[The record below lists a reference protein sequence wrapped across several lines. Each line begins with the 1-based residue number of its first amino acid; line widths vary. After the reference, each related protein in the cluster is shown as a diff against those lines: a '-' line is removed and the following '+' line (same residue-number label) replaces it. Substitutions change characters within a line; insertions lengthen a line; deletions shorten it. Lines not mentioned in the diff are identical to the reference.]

1 MLYLLQLV
9 QALKYESFEDIHRAF
24 EKEKTQTV
32 SVPVMSESAESQAS
46 SDSQSQQ
53 PAVDMEQRFGTFI

>member
-1 MLYLLQLV
+1 M
-9 QALKYESFEDIHRAF
+9 QALKYESFEDTHRAF

-32 SVPVMSESAESQAS
+32 SVPVMSESTESQAS

-53 PAVDMEQRFGTFI
+53 PAVDMEQRFVS